1 MKIVDLPVEPRE
13 ALGSA
18 ACRRLRRGGGIPI
31 VLYGGGREG
40 VNLSTTRDAFKEV
53 FKAHTALVRLTS
65 GDVTQTALVREVAWD
80 TFGDYVEHLDLFR
93 VEAGDEVRVRVPFH
107 FVGVAEGVSFGGETH
122 YALKDIQVTA
132 PVRDIPS
139 ELRIDVS
146 GMNIG
151 DAIHIGEYEFP
162 EGVRPSG
169 HPDELIV
176 QVKVPK
182 VAVEPT
188 EEEGE
193 GEETADGDETA
204 DDDS

>member
-18 ACRRLRRGGGIPI
+18 ACRRLRRSGGIPI

-53 FKAHTALVRLTS
+53 FKQHTALVRLTS

-93 VEAGDEVRVRVPFH
+93 VGADDEVRVRVPFH
-107 FVGVAEGVSFGGETH
+107 FVGVAAGISLGGETH
-122 YALKDIQVTA
+122 YALKDIQVLA

-146 GMNIG
+146 DMNIG
-151 DAIHIGEYEFP
+151 DALHVGEYEFP
-162 EGVRPSG
+162 EGVRPTG
-169 HPDELIV
+169 HPEELIV

-182 VAVEPT
+182 VAAEPT
-188 EEEGE
+188 EEGE
-193 GEETADGDETA
+193 DEETEDAGETA